1 MFEKKKKMEKFIKT
15 YQNVN
20 GMINFTS
27 RPLAY
32 IIKFLSLP

>member
-1 MFEKKKKMEKFIKT
+1 MFEKKKNVEKFIKT

-27 RPLAY
+27 KTLAY